1 MKIKNNKGIT
11 GVDVTIAVIILT
23 IFVSLIANMF
33 YNVSQIGNA
42 VNRKSEAT
50 YVAVQVIE
58 AVKQVDYDDLPTGE
72 TEDTTV
78 ITLEEL
84 NTFLSEENK
93 IVLKNGYSV
102 DINVENYKKIKG
114 ETEGEELEDILKRVT
129 VTVKYNE
136 KAKAQTVELTTVVVR
151 EEEATL

>member
-1 MKIKNNKGIT
+1 MKIKNNKGLT

-50 YVAVQVIE
+50 YVAVQIIE
-58 AVKQVDYDDLPTGE
+58 ALKQVDYDDLPAGE
-72 TEDTTV
+72 TDDTTA

-84 NTFLSEENK
+84 NMFLAEENQ

-102 DINVENYKKIKG
+102 DIKVENYKKIKG
-114 ETEGEELEDILKRVT
+114 EIEGEDLEDILKRVT

-136 KAKAQTVELTTVVVR
+136 KAKEQTVELTTVVVK

>member
-1 MKIKNNKGIT
+1 MKIKNNKGLT

-50 YVAVQVIE
+50 YVAVQIIE
-58 AVKQVDYDDLPTGE
+58 AMKHVNYDDLPTGL
-72 TEDTTV
+72 TEDTTA
-78 ITLEEL
+78 INLEKLNEL
-84 NTFLSEENK
+84 LTDENK

-102 DINVENYKKIKG
+102 DIKVENYKKIKG
-114 ETEGEELEDILKRVT
+114 ETVGEELEDILKRVT

-136 KAKAQTVELTTVVVR
+136 KAKEQTVELTTVVVK